1 MNSDHTADLQT
12 QAVAHILATCRTV
25 AVVGLSPK
33 AHRDSFRVSQYMQVQ
48 GWRVVP
54 VNPVVAASGERILG
68 ERVYATLTEAA
79 GAESIGLVNVFRN
92 SADVPPIV
100 DEAIALKLPA
110 LWLQL
115 GVKHDGAVAKA
126 RAAGMHVVQDRCL
139 MVDHA
144 RSASQQ
150 G

>member
-33 AHRDSFRVSQYMQVQ
+33 AHRDSFRVSQYMQAQ
-48 GWRVVP
+48 GWRLVP

-68 ERVYATLTEAA
+68 ERVYAT
-79 GAESIGLVNVFRN
+79 VNVFRN

-126 RAAGMHVVQDRCL
+126 RTAGMHVVQDRCL
-139 MVDHA
+139 MVEHA
-144 RSASQQ
+144 RSASQR

>member
-1 MNSDHTADLQT
+1 MTTDLFAFT
-12 QAVAHILATCRTV
+12 EAQAVSRILSTCRTV

-33 AHRDSFRVSQYMQVQ
+33 AHRDSFRVAQYMQAH

-54 VNPVVAASGERILG
+54 VNPVAASSGERILG
-68 ERVYATLTEAA
+68 EVVYATLTDAA
-79 GAESIGLVNVFRN
+79 RAEKIDLVDVFRN
-92 SADVPPIV
+92 SNDVPPIA

-115 GVKHDGAVAKA
+115 GVRHDAALSKA
-126 RAAGMHVVQDRCL
+126 QAAGLVVVQDRCL
-139 MVDHA
+139 MVDYA
-144 RSASQQ
+144 RSASQR

>member
-1 MNSDHTADLQT
+1 MNTANPEMQT
-12 QAVAHILATCRTV
+12 VAHILANCRTV

-33 AHRDSFRVSQYMQVQ
+33 THRDSFRVSQYMQAQ

-68 ERVYATLTEAA
+68 EKVYATLTAAA
-79 GAESIGLVNVFRN
+79 GAEAIDLVNVFRN

-115 GVKHDGAVAKA
+115 GVQHDDALAKA
-126 RAAGMHVVQDRCL
+126 RAAGIHAVQDRCL

-144 RSASQQ
+144 RSASQR

>member
-1 MNSDHTADLQT
+1 MNSDNIANLEA

-33 AHRDSFRVSQYMQVQ
+33 THRDSYRVSQYMQAQ

-54 VNPVVAASGERILG
+54 VNPVVAASGARILG
-68 ERVYATLTEAA
+68 EKAYATLTEAVRSEA
-79 GAESIGLVNVFRN
+79 IDLVNVFRN

-100 DEAIALKLPA
+100 DEAIVLKLPA

-115 GVKHDGAVAKA
+115 GVRHDAAVAKA
-126 RAAGMHVVQDRCL
+126 RTAGMHVVQDRCL

-144 RSASQQ
+144 RSASQR

>member
-1 MNSDHTADLQT
+1 MNSDNTANLET

-33 AHRDSFRVSQYMQVQ
+33 AHRDSFRVSQYMQAQ

-68 ERVYATLTEAA
+68 EKVYANLTEAA
-79 GAESIGLVNVFRN
+79 RSEAIDLVNVFRN

-100 DEAIALKLPA
+100 DEAITLKLPA
-110 LWLQL
+110 IWLQL
-115 GVKHDGAVAKA
+115 GVRHDAAVAKA
-126 RAAGMHVVQDRCL
+126 RAAGLQVVQDRCL

-144 RSASQQ
+144 RSSSQR